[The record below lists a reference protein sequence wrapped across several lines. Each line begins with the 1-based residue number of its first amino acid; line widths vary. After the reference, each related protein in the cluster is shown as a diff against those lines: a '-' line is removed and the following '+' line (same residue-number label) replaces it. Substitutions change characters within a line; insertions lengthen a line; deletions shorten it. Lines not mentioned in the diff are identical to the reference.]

1 MMYENN
7 RPKLQITAK
16 EDAYIRSGWNLSV
29 GHKLSGDR
37 IIGSIR
43 ARAEDIFEATRTTCG
58 NAHEIMKRY
67 KENRTPESASAE
79 NCIIFISKPA
89 QGRLENKNVIYEN
102 VETLFRNIAKFHE
115 DCGFDGK
122 KFLDQICVSTGS
134 KDEYLDLTDSLLISI
149 WQNQPIV
156 TSDILQIVLGLKSYK
171 RVDEKSFRKFLTGG
185 VLNLATC
192 YLKRRN
198 VMQENYMYVVGQI
211 MAKLNRKQKEK
222 EPGRNVIYDLLS
234 NMDKPEQM
242 IGTALRKM
250 IPYWTSD
257 NESKSKDVPEDVI
270 ALLQKLDTLPKF
282 DLSLTDKNLCFFLGY
297 ANS

>member
-1 MMYENN
+1 
-7 RPKLQITAK
+7 
-16 EDAYIRSGWNLSV
+16 
-29 GHKLSGDR
+29 
-37 IIGSIR
+37 
-43 ARAEDIFEATRTTCG
+43 
-58 NAHEIMKRY
+58 
-67 KENRTPESASAE
+67 
-79 NCIIFISKPA
+79 
-89 QGRLENKNVIYEN
+89 
-102 VETLFRNIAKFHE
+102 
-115 DCGFDGK
+115 
-122 KFLDQICVSTGS
+122 
-134 KDEYLDLTDSLLISI
+134 
-149 WQNQPIV
+149 
-156 TSDILQIVLGLKSYK
+156 
-171 RVDEKSFRKFLTGG
+171 
-185 VLNLATC
+185 
-192 YLKRRN
+192 
-198 VMQENYMYVVGQI
+198 MQENYMYVVGQI